1 MKKII
6 TIVLVLL
13 IFFVNFRVNAEFPRE
28 YNPEDLSDY
37 FSTMQACDHE
47 GGSNDCKNGNEY
59 KFYVKMY
66 DIYYLYKNK
75 YNVQLDLPLIMAAL
89 YYGNEE
95 LPIVYKKN
103 LNEYNRSDL
112 KKADFVTN
120 LDWEFDYKNYDC
132 YTYLNSNDFRFDMQI
147 LAKNMVKK
155 ETTYTCVVESDDEE
169 EEESEEET
177 HTVEDIET
185 SNYSAE
191 TLPCDE
197 GEYDS
202 DTIEEKY
209 TLDMEK
215 YKAFLLE
222 YVKLKYHTKG
232 APIQYCAPTTSGGS
246 SDGYSTDPSVTIPPV
261 TKTGKEAIDKMNEI
275 ALKEAAAGT
284 GPEKFWNWYGFSG
297 DWCAM
302 FVSWLFDQVGGI
314 GKYFYKN
321 ASAGPTAREPIA
333 AGLGTWLEDEC
344 TDPST
349 VPKAGDVLHWN
360 PCGSDCYLDRYSS
373 HHVGYVYAV
382 DDKNIY
388 TVEGN
393 HDPYHVVTVVHERK
407 NCTINGYYRPFY

>member
-13 IFFVNFRVNAEFPRE
+13 MFFVNFRVNAEFPRE

-59 KFYVKMY
+59 KSYVKMY

-103 LNEYNRSDL
+103 LNEYNRSHL
-112 KKADFVTN
+112 KKDDFVTN

-185 SNYSAE
+185 SNYSTE

-202 DTIEEKY
+202 DTIEVVYQDEESDSFEHVETKIE
-209 TLDMEK
+209 DGVVRINDD
-215 YKAFLLE
+215 
-222 YVKLKYHTKG
+222 YVWDGRFRYLNDDGHLGRTDQELRDAADIAYE
-232 APIQYCAPTTSGGS
+232 
-246 SDGYSTDPSVTIPPV
+246 GYSR
-261 TKTGKEAIDKMNEI
+261 
-275 ALKEAAAGT
+275 L
-284 GPEKFWNWYGFSG
+284 Y
-297 DWCAM
+297 
-302 FVSWLFDQVGGI
+302 
-314 GKYFYKN
+314 
-321 ASAGPTAREPIA
+321 
-333 AGLGTWLEDEC
+333 LGLED
-344 TDPST
+344 
-349 VPKAGDVLHWN
+349 
-360 PCGSDCYLDRYSS
+360 
-373 HHVGYVYAV
+373 
-382 DDKNIY
+382 
-388 TVEGN
+388 
-393 HDPYHVVTVVHERK
+393 
-407 NCTINGYYRPFY
+407 